1 MQTDKLTDINQK
13 WLCTMPIKLKE
24 VFKFREKIAQLDNQK
39 ILQLDDRIYK
49 KVWYYSF
56 VQKVKEN

>member
-49 KVWYYSF
+49 KV
-56 VQKVKEN
+56 